1 MSEWPSALTAMP
13 ALKSR
18 YRRPSVSQIYAP
30 FPCDMTTG
38 GRAYTGRTYC
48 AERSMRALTVRGT
61 LAVSSGW
68 VTAVNLVDGALGSDA
83 AERGAFWVDNGQI
96 HTVTQSNIG
105 RTSGRD
111 DARRTAP
118 TRSFSVV
125 WALNRV
131 EQPTRLRVTAERFM
145 AAFGRIYVGRRW
157 RKGAVSPAL
166 RRDLRGLSVRSHGGG
181 KETLTYT

>member
-1 MSEWPSALTAMP
+1 
-13 ALKSR
+13 
-18 YRRPSVSQIYAP
+18 
-30 FPCDMTTG
+30 
-38 GRAYTGRTYC
+38 
-48 AERSMRALTVRGT
+48 MRALTVRGT
-61 LAVSSGW
+61 LAVSSGC
-68 VTAVNLVDGALGSDA
+68 VTAVNLVDGALGGDA
-83 AERGAFWVDNGQI
+83 AERAFWVDDSHI

-181 KETLTYT
+181 RETLTCT